1 MIKNC
6 SSFYCDSSIILFFL
20 LFQGHFQGVCTLFY
34 QYLLNV
40 KVADYSTT
48 DITVKAV
55 QDLMVVMEIEILSP
69 LLQLCKKDKEV
80 LGVLFSVY
88 RRTSVARTLMARLPW
103 LSRTGA

>member
-1 MIKNC
+1 MGIF
-6 SSFYCDSSIILFFL
+6 SYLYFFL
-20 LFQGHFQGVCTLFY
+20 LLQGHFQGVCTLFH

-55 QDLMVVMEIEILSP
+55 QDLMVIVETEILSP

-80 LGVLFSVY
+80 LCVLFSYILDLGCDV
-88 RRTSVARTLMARLPW
+88 P
-103 LSRTGA
+103 